1 MTEKDLRELIRES
14 LCLNKLVSIVGG
26 GLNPSR
32 TATEALLEAQNQTV
46 TLAKIVLNRDDFVE
60 KEDPTDEEIKAY
72 WESHQDAFKTDEQ
85 RKISYVLLTLPKEA
99 EDKKV
104 KEEVKAPAKTDEEK
118 ATELAKLEAKA
129 KAKTEKEEKLRL
141 ATKALTK
148 EIRDTYQ
155 DILDSESVKK
165 PLDFND
171 ILTARK
177 HQLVTTELFT
187 RATLPKEL
195 AGLTLR
201 GSSNRNRPLGE
212 DIFNITMA
220 KTDYDRVSNP
230 LPVGENG
237 WIIFILDEV
246 IEPVLLDYE
255 TARVKARAKLI
266 GENAT
271 KKVKQAAID
280 QRTAILEL
288 MKAGKDF
295 DAAAKEK
302 GLTPVQVGPFSN
314 AGTPPKGEPSAR
326 QLHTLA
332 GGINPGEL
340 SETIDENDRSL
351 FFYLVK
357 RELEDTEENKL
368 NIDRAMDAAKVDLM
382 LRTYLSWINT
392 QYENA
397 DVKGLATQE

>member
-1 MTEKDLRELIRES
+1 
-14 LCLNKLVSIVGG
+14 
-26 GLNPSR
+26 
-32 TATEALLEAQNQTV
+32 
-46 TLAKIVLNRDDFVE
+46 
-60 KEDPTDEEIKAY
+60 
-72 WESHQDAFKTDEQ
+72 
-85 RKISYVLLTLPKEA
+85 
-99 EDKKV
+99 
-104 KEEVKAPAKTDEEK
+104 
-118 ATELAKLEAKA
+118 
-129 KAKTEKEEKLRL
+129 
-141 ATKALTK
+141 
-148 EIRDTYQ
+148 
-155 DILDSESVKK
+155 VKK

-171 ILTARK
+171 IVTARK

-195 AGLTLR
+195 ADLTLR

-212 DIFNITMA
+212 DIFNITMST
-220 KTDYDRVSNP
+220 TDYDRVSDP

-237 WIIFILDEV
+237 WLIFLLDEV
-246 IEPVLLDYE
+246 IEPVLLDYG
-255 TARVKARAKLI
+255 TARGKARAKLI

-271 KKVKQAAID
+271 KKVKQAAKD

-314 AGTPPKGEPSAR
+314 AGTPPKDEPSAR
-326 QLHTLA
+326 QLHTIA
-332 GGINPGEL
+332 SGINPGDI

-357 RELEDTEENKL
+357 RELEDTEQNKL
-368 NIDRAMDAAKVDLM
+368 NIDRAMEASKVDLM
-382 LRTYLSWINT
+382 LRTYLSWMNT

-397 DVKGLATQE
+397 DIKGLATQE